1 MKYFAEI
8 GRENLEFD
16 TFFVD
21 DERIIQQNGKKIDFD
36 LEELGTGRYSLIK
49 NNKSYI
55 LHLIEIKGE
64 LYVHVLGQF
73 FPVHVDDER
82 EKALKELVKS
92 TKTGPSEVEIKAP
105 IPGLVVQISV
115 KEGDKVQKGD
125 ALLILEAMKME
136 NIIKSPGQ
144 FKVQKISAGQGDAVQ
159 QEQTLVQLVAVEE

>member
-8 GRENLEFD
+8 GNENFEFD

-21 DERIIQQNGKKIDFD
+21 DERTIQQDGKKITFD

-55 LHLIEIKGE
+55 LHLIEIKGA

-73 FPVHVDDER
+73 FPVNVDDER

-92 TKTGPSEVEIKAP
+92 SRSGPSEVKIKAP

-115 KEGDKVQKGD
+115 IEGDTVQKGD

-136 NIIKSPGQ
+136 NIIKSPGD
-144 FKVQKISAGQGDAVQ
+144 FIVQKISTAEGDAVQ
-159 QEQTLVQLVAVEE
+159 QEQTLVQLAASGE